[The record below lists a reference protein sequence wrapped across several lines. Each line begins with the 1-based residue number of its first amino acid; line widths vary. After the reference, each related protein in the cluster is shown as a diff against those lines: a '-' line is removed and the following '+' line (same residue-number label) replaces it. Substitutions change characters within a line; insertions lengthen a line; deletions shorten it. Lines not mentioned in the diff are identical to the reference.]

1 MLKNLPETL
10 AGSLQIR
17 WEAFCQALQKT
28 DSLENV
34 PENILELLQKAF
46 LFSEFVSKTLTR
58 RPNILFDLLKNNDL
72 CRSYP
77 ANEYTQKLSLLLKKI
92 SEENSLSTQ
101 LHLFRYREMIRIAFR
116 DLAGLADLFETM
128 ADLSLLAE
136 ACVEQTFAALYTWMV
151 EKFGTPCSPDGR
163 KQKIVVL
170 GLGKLGAGELNFS
183 SDIDLVFTFPKA
195 GVTDNNNDSI
205 PNEVFFSRLTR
216 SFLKIFSESTPS
228 GLLFRVDLRLRPYGE
243 NGPIVLSFNSMEEY
257 YEAQGRE
264 WERYAL
270 IKARVVAGD
279 RKAGRELL
287 SRLNPFIYRR
297 YLDYSSFESLRDMKK
312 SINFEVRRKGLQDNI
327 KLGAGGIREIEFFGQ
342 VFQLIRG
349 GVEVKLQ
356 EPSIVKVLRILA
368 KEGYIQQAIC
378 DELINAYVFL
388 RNTEHRLQEFDDRQT
403 HTLPKDSIEIFRLAL
418 SMGFEKSD
426 AFLTQL
432 KLHMDTVHRHFNQ
445 VLSSETTKSNDHEN
459 QFETVWGNPIDS
471 KEAERILRASG
482 FDRPDEII
490 RQLNLLQHDP
500 TTRSLSREGRRRLN
514 KLIPRVIETTAK
526 SKNPL
531 LSFTRIIELIKT
543 VEQRTNYISLLL
555 ENPSVLT
562 QLINLSLVSPWIIS
576 FLTRHPVLL
585 DELLDARLLYSPPS
599 RDQLSEELQ
608 KKLLQVTPNDL
619 EQQIEL
625 LCIFKQINTLRVAA
639 ADITASYPLMRVSD
653 HLSDIAELILEK
665 ILNFSHTHLAMKYG
679 APKCYLEKVDCKK
692 GFAIIAYGKLGGIEL
707 GYGSDLD
714 LVFLHA
720 AMEGDTQGGSS
731 PPIANSQFF
740 TRLGQRII
748 HTLTTHTRA
757 GKLYEIDMR
766 LRPSGSS
773 GPLVSHMKT
782 FMEYQ
787 KEKAWTFE
795 HQAVVRARPIC
806 GDPAITRRFEEI
818 RKTVLTIPRD
828 QSKLL
833 QDILDMRDK
842 MRRNHLDERPETFNL
857 KQGFGGIVDI
867 EFLVQYLILANAF
880 HHPDLVTWS
889 DNVRQLEALSDSGII
904 EREAALFL
912 KEAYLTF
919 RSRVHRLNLQ
929 NKPSITP
936 EKEFLELGRKVT
948 EIWTQYLS

>member
-1 MLKNLPETL
+1 MLQNLPEKL

-17 WEAFCQALQKT
+17 WEAFSQALPKTDALETIPANIIESLQKT
-28 DSLENV
+28 
-34 PENILELLQKAF
+34 F
-46 LFSEFVSKTLTR
+46 LFSEFISKTLTR
-58 RPNILFDLLKNNDL
+58 KPNLLVDLIEHNDL

-77 ANEYTQKLSLLLKKI
+77 ANEYTQKLSKLLKKI
-92 SEENSLSTQ
+92 SDENSLSTS

-116 DLAGLADLFETM
+116 DLDGQADLFETM
-128 ADLSLLAE
+128 TDLSALAE
-136 ACVEQTFAALYTWMV
+136 ACIEKTFSELYKWMV
-151 EKFGTPCSPDGR
+151 EKFGTPRSSDGS
-163 KQKIVVL
+163 KQKIVVI

-183 SDIDLVFTFPKA
+183 SDVDLVFAFPEA
-195 GVTDNNNDSI
+195 GVTDNNKNSI

-216 SFLKIFSESTPS
+216 SFLKIFTGSTLS
-228 GLLFRVDLRLRPYGE
+228 GILFRVDLRLRPYGE

-270 IKARVVAGD
+270 IKAKVVAGD
-279 RKAGRELL
+279 KKAGFELL
-287 SRLNPFIYRR
+287 KRLNPFIYRR

-312 SINFEVRRKGLQDNI
+312 SINFEIKRKGLQENI
-327 KLGAGGIREIEFFGQ
+327 KMGAGGIREIEFFGQ
-342 VFQLIRG
+342 IFQLIRG
-349 GVEVKLQ
+349 GIEPKLQ
-356 EPSIVKVLRILA
+356 EPSIVKVLKILT

-403 HTLPKDSIEIFRLAL
+403 HALPKDSSEIFRLAL
-418 SMGFEKSD
+418 SLGFEERD
-426 AFLTQL
+426 AFRKQL
-432 KLHMDTVHRHFNQ
+432 KLHMDNVHRHFNQ
-445 VLSSETTKSNDHEN
+445 ILSSESTKNNNHPDK
-459 QFETVWGNPIDS
+459 FEAVWLNPIGN
-471 KEAERILRASG
+471 KEGEKILLASG

-490 RQLNLLQHDP
+490 RHLDSLQNDP
-500 TTRSLSREGRRRLN
+500 ATRSLSREGRRLLN
-514 KLIPRVIETTAK
+514 KLIPRVLETTAK

-531 LSFTRIIELIKT
+531 LSFTRIIELTKT

-562 QLINLSLVSPWIIS
+562 QLVNLSIVSPWIIS

-585 DELLDARLLYSPPS
+585 GELLDVRLLYSPPS
-599 RDQLSEELQ
+599 RTQLSEELQ
-608 KKLLQVTPNDL
+608 RKLLHVPPNDL
-619 EQQIEL
+619 EQLIEL
-625 LCIFKQINTLRVAA
+625 LCIFKQTNTLRVAA

-665 ILNFSHTHLAMKYG
+665 ILNFSYTHFAMKYG
-679 APKCYLEKVDCKK
+679 TPKCYLEEFDCEK

-714 LVFLHA
+714 MVFLHA
-720 AMEGDTQGGSS
+720 ATEGSTPGGSS
-731 PPIANSQFF
+731 QPIANSQFF
-740 TRLGQRII
+740 ARLGQRII

-757 GKLYEIDMR
+757 GRLYEIDMR

-787 KEKAWTFE
+787 TEKAWTWE
-795 HQAVVRARPIC
+795 HQALVRARAIC
-806 GDPAITRRFEEI
+806 GDQAITQCFEET
-818 RKTVLTIPRD
+818 RKTILTKHRD
-828 QSKLL
+828 KSKLL

-842 MRRNHLDERPETFNL
+842 MRRNHLDENPKNFNL

-880 HHPDLVTWS
+880 HHPELVKWS

-904 EREAALFL
+904 EKETSLFL

-929 NKPSITP
+929 DKPSIAP
-936 EKEFLELGRKVT
+936 EQEFLDLGRKVS
-948 EIWTQYLS
+948 EIWKTTLS

>member
-1 MLKNLPETL
+1 MLQNLPETL

-17 WEAFCQALQKT
+17 WDAFFQALQKT
-28 DSLENV
+28 DTLENV
-34 PENILELLQKAF
+34 PENILELLKKTF

-58 RPNILFDLLKNNDL
+58 RPNILVDLLKHNDL
-72 CRSYP
+72 CRAYP
-77 ANEYTQKLSLLLKKI
+77 ANKYTQELSLLMKKI
-92 SEENSLSTQ
+92 SDESSLSTH
-101 LHLFRYREMIRIAFR
+101 LHLFRYREMLRIAFR

-136 ACVEQTFAALYTWMV
+136 ACVEQTFAALYHWMV
-151 EKFGTPCSPDGR
+151 EKFGTPRSPDGS

-183 SDIDLVFTFPKA
+183 SDIDLVFTFPEV
-195 GVTDNNNDSI
+195 GVTDSNNNSI
-205 PNEVFFSRLTR
+205 PNEDFFSRLTR

-243 NGPIVLSFNSMEEY
+243 NGPIVLSFNSMERY

-270 IKARVVAGD
+270 IKAKVVAGD
-279 RKAGRELL
+279 KKAGLELL

-297 YLDYSSFESLRDMKK
+297 YLDYSSFESIRDMKK
-312 SINFEVRRKGLQDNI
+312 NINSEIRRKGLQDNI

-349 GVEVKLQ
+349 GIEPKLQ

-368 KEGYIQQAIC
+368 TEGYIQQAIC

-418 SMGFEKSD
+418 SLGFEKSD

-432 KLHMDTVHRHFNQ
+432 KLNMDTVHRHFNQ
-445 VLSSETTKSNDHEN
+445 ILSSENEKSNNHQN
-459 QFETVWGNPIDS
+459 QFETVWSNPIEN
-471 KEAERILRASG
+471 KEAENILRTSG
-482 FDRPDEII
+482 FDRPEEII
-490 RQLNLLQHDP
+490 RHLYLLQHDP

-562 QLINLSLVSPWIIS
+562 QLVNLSLVSPWIIS
-576 FLTRHPVLL
+576 FLARHPVLL
-585 DELLDARLLYSPPS
+585 DELLDARLLYRPPS

-608 KKLLQVTPNDL
+608 KKLLHVPPNDL

-665 ILNFSHTHLAMKYG
+665 ILNFSHTHLVMKYG
-679 APKCYLEKVDCKK
+679 EPKCYLEKVNCKK

-720 AMEGDTQGGSS
+720 AMEGETQGGSS

-787 KEKAWTFE
+787 KEKAWTWE
-795 HQAVVRARPIC
+795 HQALVRARPIC
-806 GDPAITRRFEEI
+806 GDPAITRCFEAI
-818 RKTVLTIPRD
+818 RKTILTTPRD
-828 QSKLL
+828 RPQLL

-842 MRRNHLDERPETFNL
+842 IRRSHLDENPETFHL
-857 KQGFGGIVDI
+857 KQGFGGIIDI
-867 EFLVQYLILANAF
+867 EFLVQYLILANAL
-880 HHPDLVTWS
+880 HHPNLVTWS

-904 EREAALFL
+904 EKETALFL

-936 EKEFLELGRKVT
+936 EKEFRELGRQVT
-948 EIWTQYLS
+948 AIWTKHMS